1 MRRAAG
7 PLPRR
12 VPMPRT
18 RPVVSPEESHARLLV
33 ATRSQGWCE
42 TGDGQRAAD
51 WAHRQARSQGGAWS
65 AANGIHLCRACHAW
79 CHTRPTAARDAGLIV
94 PAAGIPER
102 APVFLAPPGEPSD
115 WWLLTPE
122 GGFALAPYAVPPALY
137 PPRRTR

>member
-1 MRRAAG
+1 MRRAGPMPRQA
-7 PLPRR
+7 PLPRS
-12 VPMPRT
+12 RT
-18 RPVVSPEESHARLLV
+18 VVSPEESQARLLV

-42 TGDGQRAAD
+42 TGCGAPASD
-51 WAHRQARSQGGAWS
+51 WAHRRARSQGGAWS
-65 AANGIHLCRACHAW
+65 VANGVHLCRACHAW
-79 CHTRPTAARDAGLIV
+79 CHARPTAAKAVGLMV

-137 PPRRTR
+137 PPKRTP